1 MPLEDQDP
9 EIVMN
14 PVLLM
19 QAPHALDLHRWR
31 TAPCLTPHTP
41 TPRRQMEKDARARR
55 DGKKKGGGLG
65 KSGGL
70 ARLGLKIEAKEGA
83 VGAKVPVQK
92 QVDSFLANM
101 GVDVDYVAAE
111 SEQKKKHAAKKLEAA
126 RGRSRRVFRRRS

>member
-1 MPLEDQDP
+1 
-9 EIVMN
+9 
-14 PVLLM
+14 
-19 QAPHALDLHRWR
+19 
-31 TAPCLTPHTP
+31 
-41 TPRRQMEKDARARR
+41 MEKDARARR

-111 SEQKKKHAAKKLEAA
+111 SQRESVTFGSLRDDASAILGLDPRGQVFAHASASWRAPPA
-126 RGRSRRVFRRRS
+126 